1 MVYFNFAETLIKFA
15 EKICTESLYRT
26 LQLMGVL
33 IMESSCRD
41 SGEKPT
47 DPDQSLPLL
56 IKWSKLSQFTDR

>member
-47 DPDQSLPLL
+47 GLTNLSLY
-56 IKWSKLSQFTDR
+56 